1 MGFLVLLGQVAQGFV
16 TRTPK
21 TVPSHGDHE
30 GNNDKPVRVTR
41 PRIRITVEGSGRF
54 SGFFLAN
61 RRRQVKQLS

>member
-1 MGFLVLLGQVAQGFV
+1 LVLLGQAAQGFV

-21 TVPSHGDHE
+21 TVPSRGDHL

-41 PRIRITVEGSGRF
+41 LNIRIIGEGSGRF
-54 SGFFLAN
+54 GGFFLAN